1 MSDVVPHL
9 CAPRRTSQLQSVRLL
24 TAAFAFIIATL
35 AIALAAQ
42 PGVAAQRAHRASS
55 RLAGCAAAVKGHS
68 SSRARAHC
76 IHALRIRTSH
86 GHTPPIKR
94 TPFPAPPASSGSGST
109 PVPPVSGKGSSGESP
124 APGKAPAE
132 GSTPTPVTPPPPAE
146 EEKVALP
153 PSTGTAFGF
162 ASNSDPINQAP
173 RAARVDAKLL
183 RVEFPIATPVSQIE
197 PTIAALAQNGEKALL
212 LAGFSGRIPSAEEA
226 AHLAAWAYAFGPGGT
241 FWAGRSDGQLAVQAI
256 EFGNETN
263 QSYQFNGCSWSC
275 PSYIPRAEGYALA
288 LKTAQTAIDGPGGN
302 SGVGMLAI
310 GDDGGTGS
318 ENWLNG
324 MFKAVPDLGTRIIGW
339 TAHTYGPKAN
349 WQTMIDHLIS
359 WTQAHGAPSSLPIYV
374 TEFGFSSDNGSCLS
388 NNYGWNPCLTY
399 AQAAEDLSSDVSE
412 FLSTYGSRVAAMM
425 LYEVS
430 DLSPTHATTEREQYF
445 GTFQTNGSP
454 KGAYTEMVKSLMERH
469 PAGAVVAGATA
480 AAKQGVKASRV
491 AKASASRAV
500 AARVAKRAR
509 AARKAHHRR
518 GSRRRHHSRASSRA
532 ARSRAARH

>member
-1 MSDVVPHL
+1 MLDAVTHVR
-9 CAPRRTSQLQSVRLL
+9 APRRSSQLRTLQLL
-24 TAAFAFIIATL
+24 TGALAFLIATL
-35 AIALAAQ
+35 AIALGAQ
-42 PGVAAQRAHRASS
+42 AGLAAQRAHRASS
-55 RLAGCAAAVKGHS
+55 RSAGCAAALRGR
-68 SSRARAHC
+68 SSRHARVRC
-76 IHALRIRTSH
+76 IHALRLRASH
-86 GHTPPIKR
+86 GRSAPIKR
-94 TPFPAPPASSGSGST
+94 TPPAGSGSGST
-109 PVPPVSGKGSSGESP
+109 PVQPVTGKGAGRESSGS
-124 APGKAPAE
+124 GKAPAE
-132 GSTPTPVTPPPPAE
+132 GTSPSPIIPTPPAE
-146 EEKVALP
+146 EEQVSLP

-183 RVEFPIATPVSQIE
+183 RVEFPIATPVAQIE
-197 PTIAALAQNGEKALL
+197 PTIAALAENGEKALL
-212 LAGFSGRIPSAEEA
+212 LAGFSGRIPSTEEA
-226 AHLAAWAYAFGPGGT
+226 AHLATWAHVFGPGGT
-241 FWAGRSDGQLAVQAI
+241 FWAGRSDGRLAVQAI

-263 QSYQFNGCSWSC
+263 QSYQFNGCSWNC
-275 PSYIPRAEGYALA
+275 PGYIPRAEGYALA
-288 LKTAQTAIDGPGGN
+288 LKTAQIAIDGPSGN

-324 MFKAVPDLGTRIIGW
+324 MFKAVPDLGARIIGW
-339 TAHTYGPKAN
+339 TAHTYGPKPN
-349 WQTMIDHLIS
+349 WQPMIDHLIS

-374 TEFGFSSDNGSCLS
+374 TEFGFSSDNGTCLS

-430 DLSPTHATTEREQYF
+430 DLSPTHTTTEREQYF
-445 GTFQTNGSP
+445 GVFQSNGSP

-469 PAGAVVAGATA
+469 PAGIAGATA

-491 AKASASRAV
+491 AKASAGRAV

-518 GSRRRHHSRASSRA
+518 GSRRRHRSRASSRA

>member
-1 MSDVVPHL
+1 MPDAVTHL
-9 CAPRRTSQLQSVRLL
+9 RAPRRSSHLRSLQLL
-24 TAAFAFIIATL
+24 TAMLAFLLATL
-35 AIALAAQ
+35 AIAVCAQ
-42 PGVAAQRAHRASS
+42 AGLAAQRAHRAS
-55 RLAGCAAAVKGHS
+55 RPTGCAAAVKGHS
-68 SSRARAHC
+68 SSRSRARC
-76 IHALRIRTSH
+76 LHALRIRTSH
-86 GHTPPIKR
+86 GHTPIKR
-94 TPFPAPPASSGSGST
+94 TPAPIPPAGSGSGST
-109 PVPPVSGKGSSGESP
+109 PGQPISGKGTSGEGP
-124 APGKAPAE
+124 ASGKAPTE
-132 GSTPTPVTPPPPAE
+132 GSSGGPATPPPATE
-146 EEKVALP
+146 EEKVTLP

-197 PTIAALAQNGEKALL
+197 PTIAALAENGEKALL
-212 LAGFSGRIPSAEEA
+212 LAGFAGRIPSAEEA
-226 AHLAAWAYAFGPGGT
+226 AHLATWAHAFGPGGT

-263 QSYQFNGCSWSC
+263 QSYQFNGCSWNC

-288 LKTAQTAIDGPGGN
+288 LKTAQVAIDGPNGN

-339 TAHTYGPKAN
+339 TAHTYGPKPN
-349 WQTMIDHLIS
+349 WQPMIDHMIS

-374 TEFGFSSDNGSCLS
+374 TEFGFSSDNGTCLS

-399 AQAAEDLSSDVSE
+399 TQAAEDLSSDVSE

-430 DLSPTHATTEREQYF
+430 DLSPTRTTTEREQYF
-445 GTFQTNGSP
+445 GTFQSNGSP
-454 KGAYTEMVKSLMERH
+454 KGAYTEMVKSLMETH
-469 PAGAVVAGATA
+469 PAPMVLAGATA
-480 AAKQGVKASRV
+480 SAKQGVKASRV

-509 AARKAHHRR
+509 AAHKAHHRR
-518 GSRRRHHSRASSRA
+518 GSRRHHRSRASSRA
-532 ARSRAARH
+532 ARSRAARR